1 MRNFFFKFFLYL
13 LFPLSMEA
21 SPLYHV
27 FESARIQGFGS
38 AGASFVEG
46 EEAIFYNPARINH
59 GSRMRQVNIVSPQA
73 GIGGVALEFMIDP
86 NRYSKL
92 TFTEEEIV
100 NLIQNENLY
109 FSAQNHTG
117 AVLDKSAFGVL
128 TRSYMQMEFV
138 GDLEFLDTLKVDST
152 IYIYN
157 GFYYG
162 FSREVLKNFE
172 VGILLKALQKS
183 EIIFNED
190 MISLLETVI
199 VEEDKNF
206 FRKFH
211 GNLGF
216 GFGVDLGF
224 NYTIPREE
232 HDFSFALVG
241 QNVGGQRFF
250 GTNPPSMD
258 KTLINFGTSYKKK
271 LLEAKQEIIAAIDF
285 KDLLSLYN
293 KKFAKKF
300 HFGLMWKY
308 LEYASLGIG
317 LNQGY
322 PTAGVTFGYK
332 IFEFEMAAYGTELGD
347 KIGSKPSVRFSA
359 MGRLGWIF

>member
-1 MRNFFFKFFLYL
+1 MRNFFFSIFSYFLL
-13 LFPLSMEA
+13 PLSMEA
-21 SPLYHV
+21 PPLYHV
-27 FESARIQGFGS
+27 FESTRIQGFGS
-38 AGASFVEG
+38 AGAAFVEG

-59 GSRMRQVNIVSPQA
+59 GSRMRQVNIISPQA

-86 NRYSKL
+86 NRYGKL

-100 NLIQNENLY
+100 KLIQTENLY
-109 FSAQNHTG
+109 ISAQNHTG

-138 GDLEFLDTLKVDST
+138 GDLELFDTLKVDST

-157 GFYYG
+157 GVYYG

-172 VGILLKALQKS
+172 VGVLLKVIQKS

-190 MISLLETVI
+190 MISLLETAI
-199 VEEDKNF
+199 VDEYRNF
-206 FRKFH
+206 LRKFH

-216 GFGVDLGF
+216 GFGVDLGL

-232 HDFSFALVG
+232 YEFSFALVG
-241 QNVGGQRFF
+241 QNLGGQRFF
-250 GTNPPSMD
+250 GANPPPMD

-271 LLEAKQEIIAAIDF
+271 LLEAKQEIIAALDF

-293 KKFAKKF
+293 KKFSKKI

-308 LEYASLGIG
+308 LEYASVSIG

-322 PTAGVTFGYK
+322 PTAGVTLGYK

-359 MGRLGWIF
+359 MGRVGWIF